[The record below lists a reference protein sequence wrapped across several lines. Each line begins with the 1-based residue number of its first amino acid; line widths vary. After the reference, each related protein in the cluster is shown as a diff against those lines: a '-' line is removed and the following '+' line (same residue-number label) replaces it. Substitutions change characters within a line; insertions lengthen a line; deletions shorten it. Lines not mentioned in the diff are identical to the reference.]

1 MRSLRE
7 WITRLLGTVRGQ
19 RSDRDLELELRL
31 HARTGGRG
39 GAPAS

>member
-7 WITRLLGTVRGQ
+7 WITRLLGTVRRQ

-31 HARTGGRG
+31 HVELAEEAGS
-39 GAPAS
+39 PAS